1 MVRIICR
8 DLKSSNQVLLILP
21 TPYFTTMLT
30 CGRYNKQILEI
41 NFNLDQINVLSDC
54 SHISQPCFVK
64 TILFNPVL
72 HKSFCEFVFCSEREN
87 KDSYLLSNIINTY
100 FISINLIMCDRPAY
114 RHNFPP
120 TEAEHIKQYQTMYC
134 YEMSWK

>member
-1 MVRIICR
+1 MDKIAPIIEKFKNNENIPKFSMVRIICR

-54 SHISQPCFVK
+54 SHIS
-64 TILFNPVL
+64 
-72 HKSFCEFVFCSEREN
+72 
-87 KDSYLLSNIINTY
+87 
-100 FISINLIMCDRPAY
+100 
-114 RHNFPP
+114 
-120 TEAEHIKQYQTMYC
+120 
-134 YEMSWK
+134 